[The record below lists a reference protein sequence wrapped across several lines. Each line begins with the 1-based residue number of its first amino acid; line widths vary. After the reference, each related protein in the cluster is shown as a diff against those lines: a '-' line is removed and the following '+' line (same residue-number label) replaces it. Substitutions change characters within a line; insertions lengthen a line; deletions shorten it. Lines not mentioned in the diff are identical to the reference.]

1 MCRERPGANALLG
14 TLQRLDVANVDLAQA
29 DRTQR
34 ETNAPHLL
42 SERADDR
49 DLLGR
54 NRAVRGLIWRRA
66 DECEDEAAHLSDFD
80 FVEEGGALVDLEV
93 VAGDVLEQH
102 RKAGIRKA
110 GPGAKRPVE
119 DRANQP

>member
-1 MCRERPGANALLG
+1 MHALLG
-14 TLQRLDVANVDLAQA
+14 TLQRLDVTNVDLAQA
-29 DRTQR
+29 DGTQR

-66 DECEDEAAHLSDFD
+66 DECEDEAAHLSDFG
-80 FVEEGGALVDLEV
+80 FVEEGGTLVNFEV
-93 VAGDVLEQH
+93 VASDVLEQH
-102 RKAGIRKA
+102 WEAGVRKA
-110 GPGAKRPVE
+110 GPGAKWAVE
-119 DRANQP
+119 DRASQP